1 VDNDLLKVIRS
12 MSANSSLSL
21 RIPYVPIPAE
31 FAAAKPFPFPCIGL
45 VARFITCMET
55 KLAESSSETIRDE
68 VRRRYGATVRGETSS
83 CGDGCCTSTSADM
96 LGYSAE
102 QSAIAPEAANL
113 GLGCGNP
120 LAIASL
126 LAGQVVLDLGS
137 GAGFDCFLAAR
148 AVGSSGKVIG
158 VDMTHEMLSKAREN
172 AQKNGFTNVEFRLG
186 EIEALPVADNSID
199 VIISN
204 CVINLSPEKERVFN
218 EAFRVLKPGG
228 RLAVADMVATAPL
241 PNEIKTDWA
250 AYTGCMAGASQITEL
265 ERMLQAAGF
274 KTIQIEPKDT
284 SRSFIREWLP
294 GKRVED
300 YLVSATIE
308 AVKPSPVVG

>member
-1 VDNDLLKVIRS
+1 MRKI
-12 MSANSSLSL
+12 MQ
-21 RIPYVPIPAE
+21 VPPS
-31 FAAAKPFPFPCIGL
+31 
-45 VARFITCMET
+45 
-55 KLAESSSETIRDE
+55 ESPSETVREE
-68 VRRRYGATVRGETSS
+68 VRRRYGASASGKSACADDCCISTDITS
-83 CGDGCCTSTSADM
+83 
-96 LGYSAE
+96 LGYSPEDA
-102 QSAIAPEAANL
+102 AAAPEAANL

-126 LAGQVVLDLGS
+126 KRGQVVLDLGS

-148 AVGSSGKVIG
+148 SVGKTGRVIG
-158 VDMTHEMLSKAREN
+158 VDMTPEMLRKAREN
-172 AQKNGFTNVEFRLG
+172 AQRNGFTNVEFRLG

-204 CVINLSPEKERVFN
+204 CVINLSPEKQRVFD

-241 PNEIKTDWA
+241 PDDIKSDWA
-250 AYTGCMAGASQITEL
+250 AYTGCMAGASQITDL
-265 ERMLQAAGF
+265 EKMLRNSGF
-274 KTIQIEPKDT
+274 ANIKIAPKDS

-294 GKRVED
+294 GKRIED

-308 AVKPSPVVG
+308 AVKP

>member
-1 VDNDLLKVIRS
+1 
-12 MSANSSLSL
+12 
-21 RIPYVPIPAE
+21 
-31 FAAAKPFPFPCIGL
+31 
-45 VARFITCMET
+45 MET
-55 KLAESSSETIRDE
+55 KLAESSSQTIREE
-68 VRRRYGATVRGETSS
+68 VRRRYGATARGDTSA
-83 CGDGCCTSTSADM
+83 CGEACCTSTGADRV
-96 LGYSAE
+96 GYSAE
-102 QSAIAPEAANL
+102 ESAIAPEAANL

-126 LAGQVVLDLGS
+126 RAGQVVLDLGS

-158 VDMTHEMLSKAREN
+158 IDMTHDMLSKAREN
-172 AQKNGFTNVEFRLG
+172 AQKNGFTNVEFRFG

-204 CVINLSPEKERVFN
+204 CVINLSLEKQRVFD
-218 EAFRVLKPGG
+218 EAFRVLKSGG

-241 PNEIKTDWA
+241 PEYIKADWT
-250 AYTGCMAGASQITEL
+250 AYTGCIAGASQISDL
-265 ERMLQAAGF
+265 QQMLQKAGF
-274 KTIQIEPKDT
+274 KEIKIAPKDA

-294 GKRVED
+294 GKRIED

-308 AVKPSPVVG
+308 GVKP